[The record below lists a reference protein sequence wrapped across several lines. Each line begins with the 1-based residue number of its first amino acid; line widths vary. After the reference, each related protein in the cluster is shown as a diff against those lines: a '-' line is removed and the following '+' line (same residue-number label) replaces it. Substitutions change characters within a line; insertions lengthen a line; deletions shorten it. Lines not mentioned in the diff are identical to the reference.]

1 MYMKALII
9 AAGRGSRMNNKNL
22 PKPLTY
28 IYGLTLIERILLT
41 AKKSGI
47 KDFVIVL
54 GYKGEKIKKKLGS
67 GKKYGVNIQYQMNKD
82 WEKGNGVSVLSAK
95 PLLQNEHF
103 FLLMSDHIF
112 DVSILKKLM
121 KVENTGDECILA
133 VDKNIKGRYFKTD
146 DVTKVWIDNER
157 IKKIGKALKNYNG
170 VDTGVFLCSPKI
182 FDALEVSVKNGKY
195 ALSAGNQVL
204 ADWGKLKTVDI
215 TGRFW
220 IDVDDREAL
229 KKAHQILIKNLG
241 KITDGPI
248 AKLFNR
254 PLSQKFSAFLSKL
267 NITPNQISLLSFSM
281 AILSAVFFSNG
292 KYIYFA
298 LGGIFAQIASILDGC
313 DGEIARLKFLQTKY
327 GEWMDR
333 VLDRYA
339 DAFII
344 FGIMYGLWINTGLR
358 IVWVLGFITLMGTF
372 MNSYTAGW
380 YDDWIRAIGNK
391 KFIFRFGRDVRLF
404 LIFLGGIFNQLLP
417 TLLILA
423 VITNLESIRRLILLN
438 NMSKYSER

>member
-1 MYMKALII
+1 MKALII

-54 GYKGEKIKKKLGS
+54 GYKGERIKEKLGS
-67 GKKYGVNIQYQMNKD
+67 GKQYGITIQYIVNKD
-82 WEKGNGVSVLSAK
+82 WKKGNGISVLSAK
-95 PLLQNEHF
+95 PLLKDEHF

-112 DVSILKKLM
+112 DVSILRKLKK
-121 KVENTGDECILA
+121 VVNEGDECILA
-133 VDKNIKGRYFKTD
+133 VDKNINGKYFKTD

-157 IKKIGKALKNYNG
+157 IKRIGKELNHYNG
-170 VDTGVFLCSPKI
+170 VDTGVFFCSPKI
-182 FDALEVSVKNGKY
+182 FDALEVSVRNGEY
-195 ALSAGNQVL
+195 SLSAGNQVL
-204 ADWGKLKTVDI
+204 SNQGKLKPLDI
-215 TGRFW
+215 TGKFW
-220 IDVDDREAL
+220 IDVDDMEAL
-229 KKAHQILIKNLG
+229 KKAHKILIKNLG

-248 AKLFNR
+248 AKLLNR
-254 PLSQKFSAFLSKL
+254 PLSQKISAFLSKL
-267 NITPNQISLLSFSM
+267 NITPNQISLLSFLM
-281 AILSAVFFSNG
+281 AIISAILFSNG
-292 KYIYFA
+292 RYLYFA
-298 LGGIFAQIASILDGC
+298 IGGIFAQITSILDGC
-313 DGEIARLKFLQTKY
+313 DGEIARLKFLQTRY

-344 FGIMYGLWINTGLR
+344 FGIMYGLWVSTGLR

-380 YDDWIRAIGNK
+380 YDDFIRNMENK
-391 KFIFRFGRDVRLF
+391 RYVFRFGRDIRMF
-404 LIFLGGIFNQLLP
+404 LIFIGGIFNQLLP
-417 TLLILA
+417 TLFILA
-423 VITNLESIRRLILLN
+423 IITNLESIRRLILLN
-438 NMSKYSER
+438 NISKYSER